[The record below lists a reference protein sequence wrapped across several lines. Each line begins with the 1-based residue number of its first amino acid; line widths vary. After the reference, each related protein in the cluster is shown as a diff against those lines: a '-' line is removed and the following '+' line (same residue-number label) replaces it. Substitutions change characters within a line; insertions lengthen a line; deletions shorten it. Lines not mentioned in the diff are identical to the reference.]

1 MQQFFIGIILI
12 LGLGGYWLYNE
23 NQTLSANNV
32 KLEQAIKDSREAF
45 EKMVAEYEKQGKALA
60 NMQRAN
66 ARIEAEKD
74 QYLAIFRKHNLDKLA
89 LMKPGL
95 IETRVN
101 NATKEIFEVLEND
114 SKEISNITAGDSND

>member
-23 NQTLSANNV
+23 NQTLSASNV

-95 IETRVN
+95 IENRVN

>member
-1 MQQFFIGIILI
+1 MNQFFIGIILI

-95 IETRVN
+95 IENRVN